1 MNVNMLNVTLGM
13 KGISEI
19 AGKDMFSEAGGVS
32 FNDVLNQVN
41 AADEVTADEGGAV
54 TEEGIVESGEVL
66 EEQPVTFSEL
76 TTDLSEDV
84 ANAGADVI
92 CAAVKLLQSVGKA
105 VEKLFGTGESV
116 DMEGEVE
123 TGKTV
128 TDVFG
133 AMLGIVSEN
142 KEDDETND
150 ALSMLFGK
158 ISHLLETGISEGME
172 TADIVEELKNV
183 LMADDSTEY
192 DGTTLAEAVMT
203 VLCMLSGT
211 DVNNESFDVMLNADN
226 VTAEA
231 VTKLAG
237 ISDVISGTQEIFDNS
252 SSKIRSIIT
261 GNTDAGTESKADDVI
276 EIIDFMQNQSG
287 VNFKDM
293 MNTPVNNLRINNA
306 ADQLDYIRPDVKQT
320 ESNTSEV
327 NVQIAVEQT
336 VVNNVSVQLPA
347 EEAAAAETTV
357 YSELGEFVNVQLTE
371 RIVEEIKSE
380 VSFNVKELTVVL
392 KPESL
397 GEVAVKV
404 TADENG
410 IVSLILAASNPEVNK
425 AISENTAALMESFA
439 KQNVRVEQVNVVNPS
454 EASSY
459 MGLDFTNQGFNRRN
473 DNDGGSQSENY
484 SGRNSVNAIGAE
496 LEAADE
502 IRAQKLLKEAK
513 LWATA

>member
-13 KGISEI
+13 KGISEL
-19 AGKDMFSEAGGVS
+19 AGKDMFSETGGVS

-41 AADEVTADEGGAV
+41 GTAEGEIVTEDGMV
-54 TEEGIVESGEVL
+54 TEEGIIEDGEIL
-66 EEQPVTFSEL
+66 EEEPVTFSQL

-92 CAAVKLLQSVGKA
+92 VAAVKLLQSVGKA
-105 VEKLFGTGESV
+105 VEKLFGTGELP
-116 DMEGEVE
+116 EINAETE
-123 TGKTV
+123 TGTAV

-142 KEDDETND
+142 KDDDETND
-150 ALSMLFGK
+150 ALAMLFGK
-158 ISHLLETGISEGME
+158 ISHLIETGTKEGLD
-172 TADIVEELKNV
+172 TAAIVEELKTV

-211 DVNNESFDVMLNADN
+211 DVNSESFDVMLSGNT

-237 ISDVISGTQEIFDNS
+237 ISEVISDTHELFDNS
-252 SSKIRSIIT
+252 SSRIENIIT
-261 GNTDAGTESKADDVI
+261 GNAGTENANDEVI
-276 EIIDFMQNQSG
+276 EIIDFMQTQSG

-293 MNTPVNNLRINNA
+293 MNNPVNTLRINNVQ
-306 ADQLDYIRPDVKQT
+306 DQIESIRPELKTEEKSDEITVQITAEQNVFRFETPVT
-320 ESNTSEV
+320 ES
-327 NVQIAVEQT
+327 
-336 VVNNVSVQLPA
+336 
-347 EEAAAAETTV
+347 AAPETTV
-357 YSELGEFVNVQLTE
+357 YKELAEFVNVQLTE
-371 RIVEEIKSE
+371 RIAEEVKTE
-380 VSFNVKELTVVL
+380 AAFNVKELTVVL

-397 GEVAVKV
+397 GEVAVKI

-410 IVSLILAASNPEVNK
+410 VVSLILAASNPEVNK
-425 AISENTAALMESFA
+425 AVSENTAALMESLA
-439 KQNVRVEQVNVVNPS
+439 KQNVHVDEVNVVNPS

-473 DNDGGSQSENY
+473 DNDGSSQSENY
-484 SGRNSVNAIGAE
+484 SGRNGVNAIGE